1 MKLTVP
7 FAFTP
12 KLTSEARY
20 MMPASLEPRLIDQIE
35 LEISVLPAPPALTV
49 KLDKVG
55 TRSITYRNDDN
66 TWRRPLG
73 FGRYGQTEA
82 FTLENLIHLAT
93 HGYVPSV
100 ETDNL
105 WGSVSLAPCP
115 DITNAR
121 NSELMIGMIETQRPN
136 GTFQKPDKRDC
147 IDYESSK
154 KAAEKLW
161 GSLNLAIYEETGQ
174 IWYEVTEPVLV
185 LAKRAINGNDFELVP
200 SNSRMVL
207 EAKPRN
213 VFAYDDWSGVVK
225 AMSEKGFCYG
235 SVKNPLIVEV
245 NEVPKLF
252 MR

>member
-20 MMPASLEPRLIDQIE
+20 MMPASLEPRLIDQID
-35 LEISVLPAPPALTV
+35 LEISILPEPPALTV

-55 TRSITYRNDDN
+55 TRSITYRKDDD

-82 FTLENLIHLAT
+82 FTLENLIHLAA
-93 HGYVPSV
+93 HGYVPAV
-100 ETDNL
+100 ETNNL
-105 WGSVSLAPCP
+105 WGTVSLAPCP

-121 NSELMIGMIETQRPN
+121 NSEIMIGMLEQQRPN
-136 GTFQKPDKRDC
+136 DTFQKPDKRDC

-154 KAAEKLW
+154 KDAEKLW

-174 IWYEVTEPVLV
+174 IWYEVSEPVLV
-185 LAKRAINGNDFELVP
+185 LAKHATNGSDFELVP
-200 SNSRMVL
+200 SNSRMAL
-207 EAKPRN
+207 EAKPKH
-213 VFAYDDWSGVVK
+213 VFAYDDWDGVAK
-225 AMSEKGFCYG
+225 ILQEKGPNFG
-235 SVKNPLIVEV
+235 HIRNPIIVEE
-245 NEVPKLF
+245 NEAPAPS
-252 MR
+252 M